1 MSATSGTTVTRPA
14 TSAVRRPSA
23 RLLAP
28 PRPAAHRIVDVVV
41 VAVAVLLALVP
52 LVPVFGVAAA
62 LPAVVG
68 GVLLGLVVAIFATL
82 RSWPVM
88 TTIATVFIAYA
99 VLGGA
104 LAAPSTTIAGV
115 VPTLDTLVALGE
127 GAVSSWKQVLTL
139 EPPLGAAGNA
149 LVAPF
154 LLGLAGTVGGG
165 VLATGRRHGVRIAA
179 VAAVPAAILVL
190 SILLGTVERML
201 ATVIGASITVLL
213 LVWAAW
219 RVGQWRPRRR
229 ATLAAMAA
237 IAITGGVLV
246 APVVAGDEPRFV
258 LRSVVVPPFDPRDHT
273 SPLSAYRTFMK
284 DRKETDLLSVS
295 GLPEG
300 AVVRLATMDSF
311 DGVVWNVLGDGEPD
325 GSGSFRKVGDAIPT
339 TIVGERVQVEVENL
353 GLDGVW
359 MPTVG
364 QTTGVR
370 FDGAGSDESVKG
382 FRFNDATGTGVLM
395 QGLDAGQR
403 YTLDAIVPVVP
414 TDEDLGSA
422 PPADVVVPDPVGVP
436 DVVVSRATEV
446 GQNATTAALVS
457 RAIESYLHDTGFF
470 SHGIEASGDYP
481 SYSGHGAAR
490 ITQLLG
496 DPVMVGDAE
505 QYASA
510 MALMVSQQGL
520 PARVVMGFVPT
531 EEQDG
536 DAEITFTG
544 DNMQAWVEVAYEG
557 FGWVPYFPTPPTSQT
572 PQENDDPIEK
582 EPQPQVVQPPPPPAD
597 PVVPPTEDAEEPD
610 VDSNLEETEVEVDVL
625 RIGAITAAIAVPLF
639 LLLLPPF
646 LIVAAKER
654 RRRRRL
660 RAPDPVAR
668 ISGGWQEVLDT
679 ALDHGT
685 STPAD
690 ATRRETARALLAAY
704 PRVRAG
710 TLAEDADAA
719 VFAGGSPT
727 DAHVASYWQAVDES
741 VTEIRSRGTAWTRLR
756 GRVSRASLRSDRR
769 RWRWRWRR
777 TRSGVGQG
785 TGASRP

>member
-1 MSATSGTTVTRPA
+1 MTTTSGSTVTRPA
-14 TSAVRRPSA
+14 TSAVRRPPA
-23 RLLAP
+23 RLLTP
-28 PRPAAHRIVDVVV
+28 PRPTAHKVVDALV

-52 LVPVFGVAAA
+52 LLPVFGVAAA

-68 GVLLGLVVAIFATL
+68 GVVIGLVVAILAAV

-88 TTIATVFIAYA
+88 TTIATVFVAYA
-99 VLGGA
+99 ALGGA
-104 LAAPSTTIAGV
+104 LAAPSTTVAGV

-127 GAVSSWKQVLTL
+127 GAVSSWKQVITL
-139 EPPLGAAGNA
+139 EPPLGTAGNV

-154 LLGLAGTVGGG
+154 VLGLAGTVAGG
-165 VLATGRRHGVRIAA
+165 VLASGRRHGVRIAA
-179 VAAVPAAILVL
+179 VAAVPVAVLVL

-201 ATVIGASITVLL
+201 ATVIGAALAVLL

-229 ATLAAMAA
+229 ATLAAMALVS
-237 IAITGGVLV
+237 IAGGVLL

-284 DRKETDLLSVS
+284 DLKETDLLSVS

-300 AVVRLATMDSF
+300 SVVRLATMDSF

-325 GSGSFRKVGDAIPT
+325 GSGSFRRVGDDIPT
-339 TIVGERVQVEVENL
+339 TIDGERVQVEVENL

-364 QTTGVR
+364 QTTGVE
-370 FDGAGSDESVKG
+370 FTGGSADDAVRG

-395 QGLDAGQR
+395 QGIDAGQR
-403 YTLDAIVPVVP
+403 YTLDAVVPVVP

-422 PPADVVVPDPVGVP
+422 PPADVIVPEPVGVP

-481 SYSGHGAAR
+481 SYSGHGSAR

-531 EEQDG
+531 EEQAG

-597 PVVPPTEDAEEPD
+597 PVVPPVEDDEEPN
-610 VDSNLEETEVEVDVL
+610 VDSNLETDEQGVDVL
-625 RIGAITAAIAVPLF
+625 RVVAITLAVAFPLL
-639 LLLLPPF
+639 LLLLPP
-646 LIVAAKER
+646 LLVIAAKER

-660 RAPDPVAR
+660 RAADPVAR
-668 ISGGWQEVLDT
+668 ISGGWDEVLDT

-685 STPAD
+685 AAPRD
-690 ATRRETARALLAAY
+690 ATRRETARTLLAAY
-704 PRVRAG
+704 PGVRAA
-710 TLAEDADAA
+710 TLAEEADAA
-719 VFAGGSPT
+719 VFAGGRPT
-727 DAHVASYWQAVDES
+727 DAQVDRYWDAVAES
-741 VTEIRSRGTAWTRLR
+741 VTEIRSGGTAWTRAR
-756 GRVSRASLRSDRR
+756 GRLSRASLRARR
-769 RWRWRWRR
+769 PSRRPSRGPRR
-777 TRSGVGQG
+777 TASG
-785 TGASRP
+785 R